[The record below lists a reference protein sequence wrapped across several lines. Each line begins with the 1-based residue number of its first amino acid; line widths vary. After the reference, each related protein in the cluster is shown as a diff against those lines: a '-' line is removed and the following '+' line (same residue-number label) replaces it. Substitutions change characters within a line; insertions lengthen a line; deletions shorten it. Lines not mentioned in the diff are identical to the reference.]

1 MNIEELI
8 SPTVP
13 VLMPTDSGER
23 ALTLMDENHFRQLPL
38 VQDEK
43 YMALVQEH
51 DVIDWNTPEKTLNNA
66 DFLNY
71 HPAVFANGHPYDALR
86 IAYQQQL
93 SVIPVIDNDNT
104 YLGAITKDSLLKYM
118 GESSGVDNPGGIIV
132 IEVAPRDYSLAEI
145 ARICENEEVM
155 IISSQLKNN
164 VAGKI
169 EVTLKTNR
177 ADLQGLAS
185 SFERHNYVVREV
197 YGQQNNFDD
206 AIERYNELMN
216 YINM

>member
-1 MNIEELI
+1 MNLEELI
-8 SPTVP
+8 SPIVP
-13 VLMPTDSGER
+13 VLLPSDSGER
-23 ALTLMDENHFRQLPL
+23 ALTLMDQNHFNQLPL
-38 VQDEK
+38 VEDEK
-43 YMALVQEH
+43 YMALVQEN
-51 DVIDWNTPEKTLNNA
+51 DVMDWGTPERALSSA

-71 HPAVFANGHPYDALR
+71 RPAVFANGHPYDALR

-93 SVIPVIDNDNT
+93 SVIPVVDNDNT
-104 YLGAITKDSLLKYM
+104 YLGAITKDSLLKYVS
-118 GESSGVDNPGGIIV
+118 ENSGVENPGGIIV

-155 IISSQLKNN
+155 VISSQLKNN

-177 ADLQGLAS
+177 TDLQGLSS
-185 SFERHNYVVREV
+185 SFERHNYIVKQVF
-197 YGQQNNFDD
+197 GQQMNIDD
-206 AIERYNELMN
+206 TMNRFNELMN